1 MNERIQNGTEL
12 YHHGILGQKWGVR
25 RFQNPD
31 GTRTAAG
38 KKRYSSDYSEEDV
51 RAAKAYL
58 STRKDISPEDH
69 YYSLEAGYT
78 NDRHDLIAMM
88 MKKTDPREEW
98 TKEDEELTKLVV
110 DDLRRTKRVHSAMG
124 DLISDN
130 GVVMPDKNTKRQN
143 WFKQENDYYNEKVK
157 QFKKSNVKLDFD
169 LDEFSTVTSK
179 IKHSDTYSDEL
190 YHHGILGQK
199 WGVRRFQNKD
209 GSVTSAGAKRY
220 YEGDGEISGP
230 KKPGAVKRFITN
242 RRKKKEAV
250 RLAEEKVRKEAE
262 DKAKKQA
269 EQERIH
275 GKDWAIKSGNA
286 EQVRKYRD
294 QMTNDELQRAINR
307 VNMYKQLDSVDK
319 HDSNFDKAM
328 KIVDTGLRIGRKVAE
343 VKETADRVQKLFNP
357 EDEGSKLSKKID
369 DAYSKGLIAR
379 ATAAAN
385 EAAKNTSGSS
395 SDKEAAARKAIDE
408 YIRAGSK
415 KKDE

>member
-38 KKRYSSDYSEEDV
+38 KKRYSEESSNSTNKTSHPKYSVLGKLTPAGIIRKKQIDKEY
-51 RAAKAYL
+51 AKEY
-58 STRKDISPEDH
+58 D
-69 YYSLEAGYT
+69 
-78 NDRHDLIAMM
+78 
-88 MKKTDPREEW
+88 EW
-98 TKEDEELTKLVV
+98 EKRCGQL
-110 DDLRRTKRVHSAMG
+110 DDLMNQWYKTNPGIKKIMDEHDGDGAELIRKISNAKSLSEKDRKKFNDLNDSLDNEWMEMETRR
-124 DLISDN
+124 
-130 GVVMPDKNTKRQN
+130 
-143 WFKQENDYYNEKVK
+143 
-157 QFKKSNVKLDFD
+157 
-169 LDEFSTVTSK
+169 SK
-179 IKHSDTYSDEL
+179 ALSELRHSDTYSDEL
-190 YHHGILGQK
+190 YHHGILGMR

-220 YEGDGEISGP
+220 YEGERQKSGS
-230 KKPGAVKRFITN
+230 KKPGIVRRFITN
-242 RRKKKEAV
+242 RREKKEAV
-250 RLAEEKVRKEAE
+250 RMAEEKVRKEAE
-262 DKAKKQA
+262 KKAQQQA

-275 GKDWAIKSGNA
+275 GKEWAMNSGNA
-286 EQVRKYRD
+286 EQVKKYRD

-319 HDSNFDKAM
+319 QDSNFDKAM
-328 KIVDTGLRIGRKVAE
+328 KVVDTGLRVAKKVAE
-343 VKETADRVQKLFNP
+343 VKETADRVQKLFSP
-357 EDEGSKLSKKID
+357 GEDEGSKLSKKID

-395 SDKEAAARKAIDE
+395 ADKEAAARKALDE